1 MTFDE
6 IKATFDKYMMHAY
19 SPYQL
24 CAVSGKNA
32 TLTDIDGKQYIDFTS
47 GIGVNCLGIADN
59 DWADAISEQAH
70 TLNHIS
76 NLYINPVTVTLA
88 KTLCQSSGFDKVFF
102 GNSGAEANECAIKL
116 ARKYSFDKYGEG
128 RNEIITLKNSFHGRT
143 ITTLSATGQD
153 VFHNFFFPF
162 TEGFTY
168 VTAGDADELKN
179 AVTDKTCAIMVE
191 LIQGEGGLIP
201 LNQEYVEFV
210 RALCDEKDL
219 VFIADEVQT
228 GVGRTGKLYAWEN
241 FGVKPDVLT
250 SSKGLGGG
258 IPIGACLCTEKFAG
272 VINPGQHGT
281 TFGGNPICC
290 AAANKVLSVITADG
304 FLDVVC
310 KKAEYMRSELAKI
323 EGIKNV
329 RGIGLMIGADVDGIA
344 ASDLVKKAL
353 ENGLM
358 LLTAKTSLRFLP
370 PLTITY
376 NEIDRGI
383 SILKNI
389 LEGK

>member
-6 IKATFDKYMMHAY
+6 IKATFDKYMMHSY
-19 SPYQL
+19 SPFEL

-32 TLTDIDGKQYIDFTS
+32 VITDIEGKQYIDFTS
-47 GIGVNCLGIADN
+47 GIGVNCLGIADSE
-59 DWADAISEQAH
+59 WADAISEQAH
-70 TLNHIS
+70 TLNHVS
-76 NLYINPVTVTLA
+76 NLYYNPATVMLA
-88 KTLCQSSGFDKVFF
+88 KALCESSGFDKVFF

-128 RNEIITLKNSFHGRT
+128 RNEIITLRNSFHGRT
-143 ITTLSATGQD
+143 VTTLSATGQD

-168 VTAGDADELKN
+168 VNAGNIEELKN
-179 AVTDKTCAIMVE
+179 AVNDKTCAIMVE

-201 LNQEYVEFV
+201 LNQEYVEFI
-210 RALCDEKDL
+210 RAICDEKDI

-258 IPIGACLCTEKFAG
+258 IPIGACLCTERFAS

-290 AAANKVLSVITADG
+290 AAANKVLSTITSEG

-310 KKAEYMRSELAKI
+310 KKAEYMRAELEKI
-323 EGIKNV
+323 KGIKNV
-329 RGIGLMIGADVDGIA
+329 RGIGLMIGADVEGATA
-344 ASDLVKKAL
+344 ADVVKEAL
-353 ENGLM
+353 KNGLM

>member
-6 IKATFDKYMMHAY
+6 IKATFDKYMMHSYA
-19 SPYQL
+19 PYDL
-24 CAVSGKNA
+24 CAVEGKNA
-32 TLTDIDGKQYIDFTS
+32 VITDIEGKQYIDFTS
-47 GIGVNCLGIADN
+47 GIGVNCLGIADSE
-59 DWADAISEQAH
+59 WADAISEQAH
-70 TLNHIS
+70 TLNHVS
-76 NLYINPVTVTLA
+76 NLYYNPATVTFA
-88 KTLCQSSGFDKVFF
+88 KTLCESSGFDKVFF

-128 RNEIITLKNSFHGRT
+128 RNEIITLRNSFHGRT
-143 ITTLSATGQD
+143 VTTLSATGQGT
-153 VFHNFFFPF
+153 FHNFFFPF

-168 VTAGDADELKN
+168 VNAGDIDELKN
-179 AVTDKTCAIMVE
+179 AVTDKTCAIMAE

-201 LNQEYVEFV
+201 LSQEYVEFI
-210 RALCDEKDL
+210 REICDEKDL

-258 IPIGACLCTEKFAG
+258 IPIGACLCTEKLAG
-272 VINPGQHGT
+272 VIAPGQHGT

-290 AAANKVLSVITADG
+290 AAANKVFSVITADG

-310 KKAEYMRSELAKI
+310 KKAEYMRSELEKI
-323 EGIKNV
+323 NGLKNV
-329 RGIGLMIGADVDGIA
+329 RGIGLMIGADVEGATA
-344 ASDLVKKAL
+344 AEIVKEAL
-353 ENGLM
+353 KNGLM

-376 NEIDRGI
+376 NEIDKGI

>member
-6 IKATFDKYMMHAY
+6 IKSTFDKYMMHAY
-19 SPYQL
+19 SPFDL

-32 TLTDIDGKQYIDFTS
+32 TLTDINGRQYIDFTS
-47 GIGVNCLGIADN
+47 GIGVNCLGIAD
-59 DWADAISEQAH
+59 DEWADAISEQAH
-70 TLNHIS
+70 TLNHVS
-76 NLYINPVTVTLA
+76 NLYMNPATVMLA
-88 KTLCQSSGFDKVFF
+88 KTLCESSGFDKVFF

-128 RNEIITLKNSFHGRT
+128 RNEIITLRNSFHGRT
-143 ITTLSATGQD
+143 ITTLAATGQD

-162 TEGFTY
+162 TEGFSY
-168 VTAGDADELKN
+168 VTAGNIDELKT
-179 AVTDKTCAIMVE
+179 AVTEKTCAIMIE

-201 LNQEYVEFV
+201 LSQDYVEAV
-210 RALCDEKDL
+210 RAICDEKDI

-258 IPIGACLCTEKFAG
+258 IPIGACLCTERFAG
-272 VINPGQHGT
+272 VITPGQHGT

-290 AAANKVLSVITADG
+290 AAAGRVLSAITAEG
-304 FLDVVC
+304 FLEVVS
-310 KKAEYMRSELAKI
+310 KKAEYMRAELARI
-323 EGIKNV
+323 NGIKNV
-329 RGIGLMIGADVDGIA
+329 RGIGLMIGADVEGIA
-344 ASDLVKKAL
+344 AAELVKKAL

-376 NEIDRGI
+376 NEIDKGI

-389 LEGK
+389 MEGK